1 MNDMTKAAISKIWI
15 AGLIA
20 IVAGLIVGGVSLGLM
35 LANGGSY
42 VPAASGN
49 GYDFIPRLDGYFWTT
64 VSFMIGGF
72 TVVAAGGIAQ
82 LVAWIGALV
91 NTYPLADRTWFIVLL
106 AGGLVGLAF
115 GLVQFAVMIAY
126 IIAGPDGAHD
136 RQPQLPMQSPSQGP
150 RSSSLAPT
158 G

>member
-1 MNDMTKAAISKIWI
+1 MTKTAISKIWI

-35 LANGGSY
+35 LANGGHY
-42 VPAASGN
+42 IPAANGN
-49 GYDFIPRLDGYFWTT
+49 GYDFIPRLDGYFWST

-91 NTYPLADRTWFIVLL
+91 NTYPLADRTWFVVLL
-106 AGGLVGLAF
+106 AGGLIGMAF

-126 IIAGPDGAHD
+126 IIAGPDGAHA
-136 RQPQLPMQSPSQGP
+136 RQPQFPTQAQSPQ
-150 RSSSLAPT
+150 SSTLAPI

>member
-1 MNDMTKAAISKIWI
+1 MTKTAISKIWI

-35 LANGGSY
+35 LANGGHY
-42 VPAASGN
+42 VPAANGN
-49 GYDFIPRLDGYFWTT
+49 GYDFIPRLDGYFWST

-91 NTYPLADRTWFIVLL
+91 NTYPLADRTWFVVLL
-106 AGGLVGLAF
+106 AGGLIGLSF

-126 IIAGPDGAHD
+126 IIGGPDGAHE
-136 RQPQLPMQSPSQGP
+136 RQPQLPMQAPSQGP
-150 RSSSLAPT
+150 HSSTLAPT
-158 G
+158 A

>member
-1 MNDMTKAAISKIWI
+1 MTKAAISKIWI

-150 RSSSLAPT
+150 RSSTLAPT

>member
-1 MNDMTKAAISKIWI
+1 MNDMTKTVISKLWI
-15 AGLIA
+15 AGLVA

-49 GYDFIPRLDGYFWTT
+49 GYDFVPRLDNYFWTT
-64 VSFMIGGF
+64 IGFMVVGF
-72 TVVAAGGIAQ
+72 TVVAGGGIAQ

-91 NTYPLADRTWFIVLL
+91 NTYPLADRTWFVVLL

-126 IIAGPDGAHD
+126 IIAGPDGAHE
-136 RQPQLPMQSPSQGP
+136 RQPQLPMQAPSQSL
-150 RSSSLAPT
+150 RSSTLTPT

>member
-1 MNDMTKAAISKIWI
+1 MTKSAISKIWI

-35 LANGGSY
+35 LANGGHY

-64 VSFMIGGF
+64 IIFMIGGF

-91 NTYPLADRTWFIVLL
+91 NTYPLQDRTWFVVLL
-106 AGGLVGLAF
+106 AGGLIGLAF
-115 GLVQFAVMIAY
+115 GLTQFAVMIAY
-126 IIAGPDGAHD
+126 LIAGPDGSAE
-136 RQPQLPMQSPSQGP
+136 RQPQFPQQAPQGP
-150 RSSSLAPT
+150 RSSTLAPT